1 MINTTYG
8 KTFFIAACLSLMLAS
23 TALAA
28 TAEQNTYARLVRA
41 GMKQL
46 KAGDHQAARDSFE
59 KALRYIDDD
68 AVAHFGLGVA
78 CFYLQDDRAA
88 ERELMKAAEI
98 DPKKPAAYE
107 FLGELFYRE
116 DDLET
121 AAMYWEKAVELNPS
135 AKGLRA
141 RLDRIRKEH
150 GTEKE
155 FNRDVTIHFLVKYD
169 GRENIEAGRVILR
182 ILEDAYGEIG
192 RALSYYP
199 DQEIQVILYSQ
210 RQFREVTD
218 APGWSGGIY
227 DGKIRIPIGGIDRET
242 PGLRRLLYHEPFP
255 LGFLQRLHY
264 GLIES

>member
-8 KTFFIAACLSLMLAS
+8 KTFLIAACLSLMLAS

-46 KAGDHQAARDSFE
+46 KAGDHQTARDSFE
-59 KALRYIDDD
+59 KALRYINND
-68 AVAHFGLGVA
+68 ADAHLGLGVA

-88 ERELMKAAEI
+88 ERELMKAVEI

-121 AAMYWEKAVELNPS
+121 AATYWEKAVELNPS
-135 AKGLRA
+135 AKNLRA

-150 GTEKE
+150 GTERE

-169 GRENIEAGRVILR
+169 GRENNEAGRIILR
-182 ILEDAYGEIG
+182 ILENAYGEIG
-192 RALSYYP
+192 QALSYYP
-199 DQEIQVILYSQ
+199 DQKSGDPLFTPPISGSYGRAWL
-210 RQFREVTD
+210 
-218 APGWSGGIY
+218 SGGIY
-227 DGKIRIPIGGIDRET
+227 DGKYG
-242 PGLRRLLYHEPFP
+242 FP
-255 LGFLQRLHY
+255 SAAS
-264 GLIES
+264 IERHPASGSSCTTSTLMPLCAQ